1 MSQNAERFRK
11 NCEASGI
18 DWSKVPKIYWETS
31 NSQVLTM
38 EYCPGIKISQVDA
51 MDDLSVDRKNLA
63 RYAVESYL
71 QQILKHG
78 FFHADPHPGNLA
90 VSEEGKALRCAARML
105 HDIMQAR
112 LQILVTKDGLKQRL
126 WLCR

>member
-1 MSQNAERFRK
+1 
-11 NCEASGI
+11 I
-18 DWSKVPKIYWETS
+18 DWIKTPKIYWETS

-51 MDDLSVDRKNLA
+51 MDELSVDRKNLA

-90 VSEEGKALRCAARML
+90 VSEDGMHLIVCHSNRKSPRSILNSGALYKEIFLRFV
-105 HDIMQAR
+105 Q
-112 LQILVTKDGLKQRL
+112 GN
-126 WLCR
+126 